1 MTKFLMRDSM
11 TSMSGIRSF
20 SSSFFTLSAVRKP
33 ISVLSA
39 FNNSLSKLSESR
51 ISSISSFSENSV
63 TILSKSFYFT
73 KLPKPPPPPPYLGL
87 FAPTVFDIESCLS
100 IRLGE
105 LGSPPGVYASNI
117 AALSAGFFAAKAL
130 ANVDIIT

>member
-1 MTKFLMRDSM
+1 
-11 TSMSGIRSF
+11 
-20 SSSFFTLSAVRKP
+20 
-33 ISVLSA
+33 
-39 FNNSLSKLSESR
+39 
-51 ISSISSFSENSV
+51 
-63 TILSKSFYFT
+63 
-73 KLPKPPPPPPYLGL
+73 LPKPPPPPPYLGL